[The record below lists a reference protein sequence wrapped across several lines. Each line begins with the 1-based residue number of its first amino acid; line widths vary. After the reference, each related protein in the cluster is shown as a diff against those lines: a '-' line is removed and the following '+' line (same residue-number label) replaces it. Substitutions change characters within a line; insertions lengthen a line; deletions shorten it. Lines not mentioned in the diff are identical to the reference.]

1 MVYLEQ
7 FRFPDAA
14 KEDKFLRGVDGVVS
28 NYYTDNIYPFH
39 VLSTVDF
46 HCIDFEPVTILC
58 GGNGSGKSTALNVIS
73 NKLRISRQSPYNT
86 TTWMDNYVE
95 LCSFRTDALIGGEE
109 FDAGGKRKSK
119 YDISDFS
126 HMLTS
131 DDIFQ
136 MMIGERVRNDQR
148 LHKSRIIFDQV
159 ITTKYNGAQERESL
173 RHLNFESGEN
183 VREFQEMVDR
193 RKSSFNK
200 YARKHIGKIERGFSN
215 GENSLIRL
223 SDFIQEEGL
232 YLLDEPENSLSCEFQ
247 LKLKELI
254 EYSARYCNAQFVI
267 ATHSPFLLSLDS
279 AKIYCLDDHPVS
291 IKKWWELESMKT
303 YYYFF
308 MNHSGKFDR

>member
-1 MVYLEQ
+1 MKYLEE

-14 KEDKFLRGVDGVVS
+14 KEDRFLSSVDGVVS

-39 VLSTVDF
+39 VLSALDF
-46 HCIDFEPVTILC
+46 NCIDFEQITVLC

-73 NKLRISRQSPYNT
+73 NKLQVSRQSPYNT
-86 TTWMDNYVE
+86 STWMDNYVE
-95 LCSFRTDALIGGEE
+95 LCSFRTDAMIGGEE
-109 FDAGGKRKSK
+109 FSSEGKRKSK
-119 YDISDFS
+119 YDISDYS

-136 MMIGERVRNDQR
+136 MMIGARVRNDQR
-148 LHKSRIIFDQV
+148 LHKSKILFDQV
-159 ITTKYNGAQERESL
+159 ITTKYNGKEERDRL
-173 RHLNFESGEN
+173 RHLDFETGEN
-183 VREFQEMVDR
+183 VREFKEMVER
-193 RKSSFNK
+193 RKSSFNR
-200 YARKHIGKIERGFSN
+200 YARNHIGQLERGYSN

-232 YLLDEPENSLSCEFQ
+232 YMLDEPENSLSCEFQ

-279 AKIYCLDDHPVS
+279 AKIYCLDDQPVS
-291 IKKWWELESMKT
+291 VKKWWELDSVKT
-303 YYYFF
+303 YYHFF
-308 MNHSGKFDR
+308 KSHADKFS